1 MKSLLNVLAG
11 LIMLVQSYK
20 VQKEQA
26 DAQKQADKIAESPD
40 DWFNDHFNRM

>member
-1 MKSLLNVLAG
+1 MKAFLNVLAG

-26 DAQKQADKIAESPD
+26 DAQKQANQIAEHPD